1 MKRGRTRFVW
11 AVAVAAVFAWSA
23 VARAQTTS
31 SAPGTPG
38 LGQHAS
44 DNVSGG
50 ALAAR
55 SPGNMVNAG
64 VARVQQAANFARGGI
79 DIVETTIPTSPG
91 DVFLADA
98 IEILFEQL
106 NSTLLYLG
114 NILLQRAGLPSLTPQ
129 VTPPT
134 TTTVDENTDADST
147 DDTRADDL
155 RDLVGDK

>member
-1 MKRGRTRFVW
+1 
-11 AVAVAAVFAWSA
+11 
-23 VARAQTTS
+23 
-31 SAPGTPG
+31 
-38 LGQHAS
+38 
-44 DNVSGG
+44 
-50 ALAAR
+50 
-55 SPGNMVNAG
+55 MVNAG